1 MIYICVF
8 FNNILY
14 RCICCVCV
22 CVQGMYFDRDDVA
35 LPKFSQYFMERAT
48 KEQEQAEQLLQ
59 YQNMRGG
66 RVVLQS
72 IAVSPHRQE
81 NRLHL
86 HTFLSLLS
94 TCFSTHVY
102 MLSN

>member
-1 MIYICVF
+1 M
-8 FNNILY
+8 LS
-14 RCICCVCV
+14 V

-86 HTFLSLLS
+86 HTFLSLCCPHAFQHMFTCCQIEHVILS
-94 TCFSTHVY
+94 CVCVH
-102 MLSN
+102 